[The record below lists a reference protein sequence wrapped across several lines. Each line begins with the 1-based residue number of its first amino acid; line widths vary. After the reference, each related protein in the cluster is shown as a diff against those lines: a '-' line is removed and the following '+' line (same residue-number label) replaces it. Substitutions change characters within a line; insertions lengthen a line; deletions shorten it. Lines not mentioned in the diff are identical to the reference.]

1 MKRLSNQLHLLAFL
15 ALLLPAPGFTLGS
28 DSLFSTVPSGD
39 ITYSQLAQLEKEG
52 LIPKSQGKVIL
63 TRFEVAD
70 LIWKAQGKYDEI
82 VLAQA
87 DDIPPPPPDGVVDT
101 TPAPANDKTSPAPAP
116 AVAPPQT
123 PASPA
128 FTTPPAAAPSAVDD
142 EAALAEAKKNLHS
155 LTEAYQYE
163 LKRIKD
169 KVGAVKD
176 HATAL
181 DASQYDLWRRL
192 QGVIEYPNVAIHG
205 LGRAFAFSQQYFGI
219 KTGFSF
225 DNSTVRNTYGYLD
238 LMPEG
243 VVQKEVRWNSIL
255 RLGTLIEP
263 DSSTDLLVFRRISLE
278 VKAPWFSATLGD
290 FDESYTPLTL
300 WNRDNLDLRYRP
312 EMFARED
319 DTKKY
324 ESFFNNEPN
333 WPFRGLRLSTD
344 VVWPDPSPLGRL
356 QLSAFT
362 HMIANGF
369 NADQKNSGF
378 VGPTN
383 FTDWIFAGQG
393 RLDLQK
399 WYMGGM
405 SLQIGLGAH
414 LVILDEPLYTNT
426 PGASYQPF
434 DSTTW
439 AHQYV
444 INSWDPELRLGLGGD
459 AYLGGLMDLAYSTY
473 RDDKLDTAKDTSDY
487 AMLGG
492 PYFQF
497 GDSKI
502 GFNFLDVGPN
512 YFSPLA
518 QTRQDNV
525 DGSNLPFFRYA
536 YSPEL
541 FQPLLRNQY
550 FLSNV
555 PRAGAIYG
563 LYDRTQDNTF
573 PYGLATPNRQGMG
586 LELDIKTLEKQALK
600 VKGSAYL
607 VQEIGGNIVANI
619 TQTGFTTVDAPAP
632 GTVLTRKFTYVN
644 IGPSLNL
651 GPLMGWDR
659 DLEIGGNARFEQ
671 TNSSLGTLT
680 STWILGGL
688 RVGVLPSVDLS
699 TAFSSQNVN
708 GTEMGYQDSLF
719 ARYSYLFDNSDVGSY
734 EQFNVNGSIQSLRF
748 STDFKVNRNSNFYL
762 DYDITQGNLHPAGPI
777 KGTLHNE
784 YMEITY
790 EIKF

>member
-1 MKRLSNQLHLLAFL
+1 MKRPSNRLYLLACL
-15 ALLLPAPGFTLGS
+15 ALLLPTSGFTEGS
-28 DSLFSTVPSGD
+28 DSLFSTVPPGD
-39 ITYSQLAQLEKEG
+39 VTYSRLAQLEKAG
-52 LIPKSQGKVIL
+52 LIPKPQGKGLL

-87 DDIPPPPPDGVVDT
+87 DDIPPPPADGAVDT
-101 TPAPANDKTSPAPAP
+101 TPAPASDKTSPAPPAAP
-116 AVAPPQT
+116 AVSAPSA
-123 PASPA
+123 AS
-128 FTTPPAAAPSAVDD
+128 PPAAVPTVADD
-142 EAALAEAKKNLHS
+142 EAELAEAKKNLHS
-155 LTEAYQYE
+155 LTDAYQYE

-169 KVGAVKD
+169 RVGAVKD
-176 HATAL
+176 HVTAL
-181 DASQYDLWRRL
+181 DASQYDLWKRL
-192 QGVIEYPNVAIHG
+192 QGIVEYPNVAVHG
-205 LGRAFAFSQQYFGI
+205 LGRAFAFSQQYFGNN
-219 KTGFSF
+219 TGLYNSYISF
-225 DNSTVRNTYGYLD
+225 RDTYGYLD

-255 RLGTLIEP
+255 RLGTNIEP
-263 DSSTDLLVFRRISLE
+263 DATTDFLLFRRITLE

-312 EMFARED
+312 EMMARED
-319 DTKKY
+319 DTEKY

-333 WPFRGLRLSTD
+333 WPFRGLRIGTD

-356 QLSAFT
+356 QLSAFA
-362 HMIANGF
+362 HMIANGY
-369 NADQKNSGF
+369 NADQKNAGF

-399 WYMGGM
+399 WYLGGM

-426 PGASYQPF
+426 PGTAYQQF
-434 DSTTW
+434 DPTTW

-444 INSWDPELRLGLGGD
+444 VNSWDPELRLGLGGD

-473 RDDKLDTAKDTSDY
+473 RDDKLDATKNISDY

-502 GFNFLDVGPN
+502 SFNFLNVGPN

-518 QTRQDNV
+518 QTRQDV
-525 DGSNLPFFRYA
+525 ITTLTQF
-536 YSPEL
+536 SPEL
-541 FQPLLRNQY
+541 NQPLLRNQY
-550 FLSNV
+550 FLSDV

-563 LYDRTQDNTF
+563 FYDRTQDNTF

-586 LELDIKTLEKQALK
+586 LELDVKTLEKQALK
-600 VKGSAYL
+600 VRGSAYL
-607 VQEIGGNIVANI
+607 VQEISGNIVANL
-619 TQTGFTTVDAPAP
+619 TQTGFTTVDAPVP
-632 GTVLTRKFTYVN
+632 GVVLVRKFTYVN
-644 IGPSLNL
+644 IGPSLNI
-651 GPLMGWDR
+651 GPLIGWDR
-659 DLEIGGNARFEQ
+659 DLEIGTNARFEQ
-671 TNSSLGTLT
+671 TSSSLGTLT
-680 STWILGGL
+680 SSWILGGL
-688 RVGVLPSVDLS
+688 RVGILPSVDFS
-699 TAFSSQNVN
+699 TAISSQNVS
-708 GTEMGYQDSLF
+708 GTEMGYLGSF
-719 ARYSYLFDNSDVGSY
+719 YARYSYLFDNSDLGSY
-734 EQFNVNGSIQSLRF
+734 SQFNVSGTIQSLRF
-748 STDFKVNRNSNFYL
+748 SLDFKVNHNSSFFL
-762 DYDITQGNLHPAGPI
+762 DYDITQGNLYEGFPIPAN
-777 KGTLHNE
+777 LNNQ
-784 YMEITY
+784 YMELTY